1 MKQGSVLHFGGVAN
15 RIVSSSDNFT
25 YKKENVDFAVL
36 KMSKISLNKSA
47 NLSKDFNFIEK
58 DSGDGGDIYE
68 YKDPF
73 WDSCQSGKCDYS
85 KGKGKL
91 FDSSRYEYFV
101 REGSGIVALGF
112 EDTNKVPIKIFDSN
126 EINLGGFV
134 GLTPKNTEDKRFKL
148 QFLNYTNDKRN
159 PFTSSSTPGDS
170 GSGVYVYD
178 KIDKKWYLVGVVS
191 TSNCNA
197 HFTDGYTCSQVDYA
211 LINQAKI
218 NEF

>member
-1 MKQGSVLHFGGVAN
+1 M
-15 RIVSSSDNFT
+15 
-25 YKKENVDFAVL
+25 DFAVL

-47 NLSKDFNFIEK
+47 NLSKDLNLIEK
-58 DSGDGGDIYE
+58 NSGDGGDIYE

-112 EDTNKVPIKIFDSN
+112 EDTNKVSIKIFDSN

-134 GLTPKNTEDKRFKL
+134 SLTPKNTEDKRFKL

-159 PFTSSSTPGDS
+159 SFTSSSISWDS

-178 KIDKKWYLVGVVS
+178 KMDKNG
-191 TSNCNA
+191 
-197 HFTDGYTCSQVDYA
+197 
-211 LINQAKI
+211 I
-218 NEF
+218 

>member
-47 NLSKDFNFIEK
+47 NLSKDLNLIEK
-58 DSGDGGDIYE
+58 ILAMVEIFMNTRIHFGIVVKVENVIIQKVKASFLI
-68 YKDPF
+68 
-73 WDSCQSGKCDYS
+73 
-85 KGKGKL
+85 
-91 FDSSRYEYFV
+91 V
-101 REGSGIVALGF
+101 RVMSTLQEREVVALGF

-134 GLTPKNTEDKRFKL
+134 SLTPKNTEDKRFKL

-159 PFTSSSTPGDS
+159 PFTSSSISGDS
-170 GSGVYVYD
+170 GIRVYVYD
-178 KIDKKWYLVGVVS
+178 KMDKKWYLVGVVS
-191 TSNCNA
+191 TSNCNVILLWIYLFA
-197 HFTDGYTCSQVDYA
+197 G
-211 LINQAKI
+211 
-218 NEF
+218 

>member
-47 NLSKDFNFIEK
+47 NLSKDLNLIEK
-58 DSGDGGDIYE
+58 NSGDGGDIYE

-112 EDTNKVPIKIFDSN
+112 EDTNKVPIKFFYYN
-126 EINLGGFV
+126 EINL
-134 GLTPKNTEDKRFKL
+134 
-148 QFLNYTNDKRN
+148 
-159 PFTSSSTPGDS
+159 
-170 GSGVYVYD
+170 
-178 KIDKKWYLVGVVS
+178 
-191 TSNCNA
+191 
-197 HFTDGYTCSQVDYA
+197 
-211 LINQAKI
+211 
-218 NEF
+218 

>member
-25 YKKENVDFAVL
+25 YKKNVDFAVL

-47 NLSKDFNFIEK
+47 NLSKDLNLIEK
-58 DSGDGGDIYE
+58 NSGDGGDIYE

-91 FDSSRYEYFV
+91 FDSSRYEYFA

-134 GLTPKNTEDKRFKL
+134 SLTPKNTEDKRFKL

-159 PFTSSSTPGDS
+159 SFTSSSISWDS

-178 KIDKKWYLVGVVS
+178 KMDKNG
-191 TSNCNA
+191 
-197 HFTDGYTCSQVDYA
+197 
-211 LINQAKI
+211 I
-218 NEF
+218 